1 MTNMRQLCLSKYTVV
16 LQGKEWCSSVPP
28 SSKQASTLLE
38 NNESVVSWLSP
49 KEKNTETEHQIPA
62 ILFQGAYWTL
72 SLRMSKSIY
81 RHVRLSQDFQ
91 NVQRL
96 HGVQT
101 LRIPRHLLREKQ
113 RTQAR
118 FEVRAVQENAGS
130 AFSQRSGKFL
140 TRTCVYQCERVGFFA
155 SRFTPGVSCK
165 TRRQW
170 RIRVYDSPFCLN
182 FTPDLTELQTLR
194 KPATKLAPEYMHV
207 RRCSIFT

>member
-1 MTNMRQLCLSKYTVV
+1 MRKLCLSKYNVV

-28 SSKQASTLLE
+28 SSKQASTMLE

-49 KEKNTETEHQIPA
+49 KDDSGDTEQQIPA

-118 FEVRAVQENAGS
+118 FEVRTGLSNASVLRVAVYPWLRAGVRAQRMHQDRPRKRARAAAADTKLGVSSVKSGAHAVQQALTAFWGNDIPAILNA
-130 AFSQRSGKFL
+130 RS
-140 TRTCVYQCERVGFFA
+140 T
-155 SRFTPGVSCK
+155 
-165 TRRQW
+165 
-170 RIRVYDSPFCLN
+170 
-182 FTPDLTELQTLR
+182 
-194 KPATKLAPEYMHV
+194 
-207 RRCSIFT
+207 

>member
-1 MTNMRQLCLSKYTVV
+1 MRKLCLSKYNVV

-28 SSKQASTLLE
+28 SSKQASTMLE

-49 KEKNTETEHQIPA
+49 KDDSGDTEQQIPA

-118 FEVRAVQENAGS
+118 FEVRTGLVKCQRAACCCISMAESWCARAADAPGPS
-130 AFSQRSGKFL
+130 AEARASGGGGHQARRVERKVRGARRATS
-140 TRTCVYQCERVGFFA
+140 TRCLLGERYPSDPQHA
-155 SRFTPGVSCK
+155 DHEPL
-165 TRRQW
+165 RRDMQ
-170 RIRVYDSPFCLN
+170 DAL
-182 FTPDLTELQTLR
+182 
-194 KPATKLAPEYMHV
+194 
-207 RRCSIFT
+207 

>member
-1 MTNMRQLCLSKYTVV
+1 MTTMRQLCLSKYTVV

-118 FEVRAVQENAGS
+118 FEVYAVPIGPGVGVYFSFDVKFGQKTLIGS
-130 AFSQRSGKFL
+130 HLQVFL
-140 TRTCVYQCERVGFFA
+140 TGVGVQ
-155 SRFTPGVSCK
+155 SS
-165 TRRQW
+165 
-170 RIRVYDSPFCLN
+170 
-182 FTPDLTELQTLR
+182 
-194 KPATKLAPEYMHV
+194 
-207 RRCSIFT
+207 